1 MKSMDKE
8 KVYFKMEKKKAIE
21 INKDILVKD
30 IGEVYCSN
38 DWIKE
43 KVENIRVKEKSDIEN
58 WDCITAIEVA
68 EKVIEKASNI
78 DLDMIGEPE
87 ILIEYKSQERENKV
101 YETIKVILVCIV
113 LFFGASIAIINF
125 HEDVDSR
132 ASLQGIYETFTGGK
146 SKNPLIMAIPYS
158 IGLGVGVIAFF
169 TRILSSSKRRAKEP
183 GPMEIELYLYDQDME
198 EHVINEVK
206 KNKKE

>member
-1 MKSMDKE
+1 MDRE
-8 KVYFKMEKKKAIE
+8 KVYFKMEKKKAIDL
-21 INKDILVKD
+21 NKDILAGD
-30 IGEVYCSN
+30 LGEVYSSN
-38 DWIKE
+38 KGIKE
-43 KVENIRVKEKSDIEN
+43 KIEGIKIKEKSNIEN

-68 EKVIEKASNI
+68 EKILGKTTNV

-87 ILIEYKSQERENKV
+87 VLIEYKSQEKESKLF
-101 YETIKVILVCIV
+101 EAIKVILVCIV

-132 ASLQGIYETFTGGK
+132 AALQGIYETFTGEK

-158 IGLGVGVIAFF
+158 IGIGVGVVMFF
-169 TRILSSSKRRAKEP
+169 TRIFSSSKRRAKEP

-198 EHVINEVK
+198 EQIIDEVK
-206 KNKKE
+206 RNKEK